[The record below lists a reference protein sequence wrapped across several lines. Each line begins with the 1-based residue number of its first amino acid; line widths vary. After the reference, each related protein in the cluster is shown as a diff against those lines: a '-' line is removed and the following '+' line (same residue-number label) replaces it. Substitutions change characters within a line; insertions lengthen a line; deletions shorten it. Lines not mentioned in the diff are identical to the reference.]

1 MLRTVRS
8 RILFFSFLSV
18 FALAALAVL
27 SWSIMTRAESAS
39 EALVRENLSESWLL
53 EDLEQDHRRLQDLAY
68 KIKAQLMLWDEID
81 VEFQA
86 LTAALPEH
94 WQSIEDNAG
103 LSEWATENRALF
115 ESVLALIE
123 SMRPG
128 IEGRSYYRVGQ
139 VVDFDLFPALGPML
153 AAINNRKE
161 ASRTTIEVSSQDLL
175 AFLDAQKIWLLAGSA
190 VFLMSVV
197 LMTLWLRRSVI
208 GRLQLL
214 EAGLREMDET
224 SDLSRRP
231 VITGHDEVAG
241 VTRALVGLVS
251 RFELFIGEVRTAAHS
266 INDRSVS
273 LDSQAE
279 GVQASTDT
287 TRRQI
292 YDVSQSMAAIAGQ
305 ASAIDFA
312 TENSATTVRDA
323 VAANAVVQEGL
334 RNSEQAAEHTVE
346 VIGRVSLSIQAL
358 SESSGKIESVIG
370 VIADIAEQT
379 NLLALNA
386 AIEAARA
393 GEHGRGFAVVA
404 DEVRTLSK
412 RTSDSTREIRQWVTD
427 LVTGV
432 SGVEGLLDEM
442 RDAGGMNRRNL
453 DALKNHL
460 ERLGNQFT
468 ELENRSAEIGDA
480 VAVQRE
486 EIDRVGR
493 RSRALDDSSGSLITS
508 VDNTR
513 QISEYLR
520 QESVTMRQLI
530 SRFKAA

>member
-27 SWSIMTRAESAS
+27 SWSIMTRAEWAS
-39 EALVRENLSESWLL
+39 EALVQENLSESWLL

-81 VEFQA
+81 EEFQLLA
-86 LTAALPEH
+86 EALPTH
-94 WQSIEDNAG
+94 WAAIGDNAG
-103 LSEWATENRALF
+103 LSQWAEEHRGLF
-115 ESVLALIE
+115 QRVMALIE
-123 SMRPG
+123 SMRLG
-128 IEGRSYYRVGQ
+128 IEQRSYYRVGQ

-153 AAINNRKE
+153 GAINERKG
-161 ASRTTIEVSSQDLL
+161 ASRETIKVRSHDLL
-175 AFLDAQKIWLLAGSA
+175 AFLDTQKVWLLAGSA

-208 GRLQLL
+208 GRLQSL
-214 EAGLREMDET
+214 ESGLKEMDET

-231 VITGHDEVAG
+231 VITGDDEVAG

-251 RFELFIGEVRTAAHS
+251 RFEQFIGEVRAAAHS
-266 INDRSVS
+266 INDRSTS

-292 YDVSQSMAAIAGQ
+292 HDVSQSMAAIASQ
-305 ASAIDFA
+305 ASAIDTA
-312 TENSATTVRDA
+312 TENSANTVRDA

-334 RNSEQAAEHTVE
+334 RNSEQGAEHTVE
-346 VIGRVSLSIQAL
+346 VIGRVSSSIQTL

-404 DEVRTLSK
+404 DEVRTLSR

-453 DALKNHL
+453 EALKDHL
-460 ERLGNQFT
+460 ERLASQFT
-468 ELENRSAEIGDA
+468 ELESRSAEIGDA
-480 VAVQRE
+480 VSVQRE

-493 RSRALDDSSGSLITS
+493 RSKALDDSSGSLIAS

-520 QESVTMRQLI
+520 KDSVTMRQLI

>member
-1 MLRTVRS
+1 MCIR
-8 RILFFSFLSV
+8 
-18 FALAALAVL
+18 
-27 SWSIMTRAESAS
+27 
-39 EALVRENLSESWLL
+39 
-53 EDLEQDHRRLQDLAY
+53 
-68 KIKAQLMLWDEID
+68 
-81 VEFQA
+81 
-86 LTAALPEH
+86 
-94 WQSIEDNAG
+94 
-103 LSEWATENRALF
+103 
-115 ESVLALIE
+115 
-123 SMRPG
+123 
-128 IEGRSYYRVGQ
+128 
-139 VVDFDLFPALGPML
+139 
-153 AAINNRKE
+153 
-161 ASRTTIEVSSQDLL
+161 
-175 AFLDAQKIWLLAGSA
+175 
-190 VFLMSVV
+190 
-197 LMTLWLRRSVI
+197 
-208 GRLQLL
+208 
-214 EAGLREMDET
+214 
-224 SDLSRRP
+224 
-231 VITGHDEVAG
+231 
-241 VTRALVGLVS
+241 
-251 RFELFIGEVRTAAHS
+251 
-266 INDRSVS
+266 
-273 LDSQAE
+273 DS
-279 GVQASTDT
+279 
-287 TRRQI
+287 
-292 YDVSQSMAAIAGQ
+292 
-305 ASAIDFA
+305 
-312 TENSATTVRDA
+312 
-323 VAANAVVQEGL
+323 
-334 RNSEQAAEHTVE
+334 
-346 VIGRVSLSIQAL
+346 
-358 SESSGKIESVIG
+358 

-460 ERLGNQFT
+460 ERLGSQFT

-486 EIDRVGR
+486 EIDRVER

>member
-1 MLRTVRS
+1 VEIPCSGLSAAVFCS
-8 RILFFSFLSV
+8 FPFFQCLP
-18 FALAALAVL
+18 
-27 SWSIMTRAESAS
+27 WP
-39 EALVRENLSESWLL
+39 L
-53 EDLEQDHRRLQDLAY
+53 EDLEQDHRRLQDL
-68 KIKAQLMLWDEID
+68 
-81 VEFQA
+81 
-86 LTAALPEH
+86 
-94 WQSIEDNAG
+94 
-103 LSEWATENRALF
+103 
-115 ESVLALIE
+115 
-123 SMRPG
+123 
-128 IEGRSYYRVGQ
+128 
-139 VVDFDLFPALGPML
+139 
-153 AAINNRKE
+153 
-161 ASRTTIEVSSQDLL
+161 
-175 AFLDAQKIWLLAGSA
+175 
-190 VFLMSVV
+190 
-197 LMTLWLRRSVI
+197 
-208 GRLQLL
+208 
-214 EAGLREMDET
+214 
-224 SDLSRRP
+224 
-231 VITGHDEVAG
+231 
-241 VTRALVGLVS
+241 
-251 RFELFIGEVRTAAHS
+251 
-266 INDRSVS
+266 
-273 LDSQAE
+273 
-279 GVQASTDT
+279 
-287 TRRQI
+287 
-292 YDVSQSMAAIAGQ
+292 
-305 ASAIDFA
+305 A

-346 VIGRVSLSIQAL
+346 VIGRVSRSIQAL

-404 DEVRTLSK
+404 DEARTLSR

-432 SGVEGLLDEM
+432 SGVESLLDEM

-453 DALKNHL
+453 EALKNHL
-460 ERLGNQFT
+460 ERLANQFT
-468 ELENRSAEIGDA
+468 ELEGRSAEIGDA

-520 QESVTMRQLI
+520 QESATMRQLI

>member
-53 EDLEQDHRRLQDLAY
+53 EDLEQGHRRLQDLAY

-94 WQSIEDNAG
+94 WRSIEDDAG

-161 ASRTTIEVSSQDLL
+161 SSRATIEISSQDLL

-214 EAGLREMDET
+214 ESGLREMDET

-266 INDRSVS
+266 INDRSMS

-292 YDVSQSMAAIAGQ
+292 HDVSQSMAAIANQ
-305 ASAIDFA
+305 ASAIDLA

-346 VIGRVSLSIQAL
+346 VIGRVSRSIQAL

-404 DEVRTLSK
+404 DEVRTLSR

-442 RDAGGMNRRNL
+442 RDAGGMNQRNL

-460 ERLGNQFT
+460 ERLGSQFT
-468 ELENRSAEIGDA
+468 ELENRSAEIGNA

>member
-18 FALAALAVL
+18 FALAALAAL
-27 SWSIMTRAESAS
+27 SWSIITRAEAAS
-39 EALVRENLSESWLL
+39 EELVRDNLTESWLL

-81 VEFQA
+81 QEFSA
-86 LTAALPEH
+86 LSEQLPAH
-94 WQSIEDNAG
+94 WRSIEDNAG
-103 LSEWATENRALF
+103 LGEWAGQNQALF
-115 ESVLALIE
+115 QGVMALVE

-128 IEGRSYYRVGQ
+128 IQERSYYRVGQ
-139 VVDFDLFPALGPML
+139 VVDFELFPALEPML
-153 AAINNRKE
+153 AAINDRKE
-161 ASRTTIEVSSQDLL
+161 ASREAINLRSQDLL
-175 AFLDAQKIWLLAGSA
+175 AFLDTQQVWLMAGSA
-190 VFLMSVV
+190 VFLLSVV

-208 GRLQLL
+208 GRLQAL
-214 EAGLREMDET
+214 EHVLREMDET
-224 SDLSRRP
+224 SDLTRRP
-231 VITGHDEVAG
+231 SITGDDEVAG
-241 VTRALVGLVS
+241 VTRALIGLVG
-251 RFELFIGEVRTAAHS
+251 RFEQFIGEVRSAAHS
-266 INDRSVS
+266 INDRSTS

-292 YDVSQSMAAIAGQ
+292 HDVSHSMAAIASQ
-305 ASAIDFA
+305 ASAIEIA
-312 TENSATTVRDA
+312 TENSATTVREA
-323 VAANAVVQEGL
+323 VAANAGVQDGL

-346 VIGRVSLSIQAL
+346 VIGRVSKSIQAL
-358 SESSGKIESVIG
+358 SESSGNIESVIG

-404 DEVRTLSK
+404 DEVRTLSR
-412 RTSDSTREIRQWVTD
+412 RTSDSTKEIRQWVTD

-442 RDAGGMNRRNL
+442 RDAGGMNRDNL
-453 DALKNHL
+453 AALKDHL
-460 ERLGNQFT
+460 QRLARQFT
-468 ELENRSAEIGDA
+468 ELESRSSEISDA
-480 VAVQRE
+480 VSVQRE
-486 EIDRVGR
+486 EIGRVER

-520 QESVTMRQLI
+520 QESLTMRQLI
-530 SRFKAA
+530 SRFRAA

>member
-1 MLRTVRS
+1 M
-8 RILFFSFLSV
+8 
-18 FALAALAVL
+18 
-27 SWSIMTRAESAS
+27 
-39 EALVRENLSESWLL
+39 
-53 EDLEQDHRRLQDLAY
+53 
-68 KIKAQLMLWDEID
+68 
-81 VEFQA
+81 
-86 LTAALPEH
+86 
-94 WQSIEDNAG
+94 
-103 LSEWATENRALF
+103 
-115 ESVLALIE
+115 
-123 SMRPG
+123 
-128 IEGRSYYRVGQ
+128 
-139 VVDFDLFPALGPML
+139 
-153 AAINNRKE
+153 
-161 ASRTTIEVSSQDLL
+161 
-175 AFLDAQKIWLLAGSA
+175 
-190 VFLMSVV
+190 
-197 LMTLWLRRSVI
+197 
-208 GRLQLL
+208 
-214 EAGLREMDET
+214 
-224 SDLSRRP
+224 
-231 VITGHDEVAG
+231 
-241 VTRALVGLVS
+241 
-251 RFELFIGEVRTAAHS
+251 
-266 INDRSVS
+266 
-273 LDSQAE
+273 
-279 GVQASTDT
+279 
-287 TRRQI
+287 
-292 YDVSQSMAAIAGQ
+292 
-305 ASAIDFA
+305 
-312 TENSATTVRDA
+312 
-323 VAANAVVQEGL
+323 
-334 RNSEQAAEHTVE
+334 E

-468 ELENRSAEIGDA
+468 ELENCSAEIGDA

-520 QESVTMRQLI
+520 QESLTMRQLI

>member
-1 MLRTVRS
+1 M
-8 RILFFSFLSV
+8 
-18 FALAALAVL
+18 
-27 SWSIMTRAESAS
+27 
-39 EALVRENLSESWLL
+39 
-53 EDLEQDHRRLQDLAY
+53 
-68 KIKAQLMLWDEID
+68 
-81 VEFQA
+81 
-86 LTAALPEH
+86 
-94 WQSIEDNAG
+94 
-103 LSEWATENRALF
+103 
-115 ESVLALIE
+115 
-123 SMRPG
+123 
-128 IEGRSYYRVGQ
+128 
-139 VVDFDLFPALGPML
+139 
-153 AAINNRKE
+153 
-161 ASRTTIEVSSQDLL
+161 
-175 AFLDAQKIWLLAGSA
+175 
-190 VFLMSVV
+190 
-197 LMTLWLRRSVI
+197 
-208 GRLQLL
+208 
-214 EAGLREMDET
+214 
-224 SDLSRRP
+224 
-231 VITGHDEVAG
+231 
-241 VTRALVGLVS
+241 
-251 RFELFIGEVRTAAHS
+251 
-266 INDRSVS
+266 
-273 LDSQAE
+273 
-279 GVQASTDT
+279 
-287 TRRQI
+287 
-292 YDVSQSMAAIAGQ
+292 
-305 ASAIDFA
+305 
-312 TENSATTVRDA
+312 
-323 VAANAVVQEGL
+323 
-334 RNSEQAAEHTVE
+334 E

-453 DALKNHL
+453 DALKDHL
-460 ERLGNQFT
+460 ERLASQVT
-468 ELENRSAEIGDA
+468 ELELRSAEIGDA

-530 SRFKAA
+530 SRVMAA

>member
-18 FALAALAVL
+18 FALAALAAL
-27 SWSIMTRAESAS
+27 SSSIMTRAESAS

-86 LTAALPEH
+86 LAAALPEH

-214 EAGLREMDET
+214 ESGLREMDET
-224 SDLSRRP
+224 SDLS

-266 INDRSVS
+266 INDRSTS

-279 GVQASTDT
+279 DVQASTDT

-292 YDVSQSMAAIAGQ
+292 HDVSQSMAAIANQ
-305 ASAIDFA
+305 ASAIDLA

-432 SGVEGLLDEM
+432 SGVEDLLDEM

-453 DALKNHL
+453 DALKDHL
-460 ERLGNQFT
+460 ERLASQFT
-468 ELENRSAEIGDA
+468 ELELRSAEIGDA
-480 VAVQRE
+480 VSVQRE